1 MGYYT
6 YYHLTVSKG
15 LKEAKKQTS
24 QIDKATEELIAKDLY
39 KLIFNDSDNATID
52 SIKSINDDVLMD
64 ELKWYNHDYDVNTLS
79 EKYSDLYFT
88 LYGEGESGEVW
99 LEVHKSG
106 KIIYE
111 KEIEKGD
118 FF

>member
-6 YYHLTVSKG
+6 YFELTVSKG
-15 LKEAKKQTS
+15 LKEAKKQIS
-24 QIDKATEELIAKDLY
+24 QIDKATEKLIAKDLY
-39 KLIFNDSDNATID
+39 KLIFNDADDDTLD
-52 SIKSINDDVLMD
+52 SVKSISEDVLME
-64 ELKWYNHDYDVNTLS
+64 ELKWYNHDYDVKTLS
-79 EKYSDLYFT
+79 KKYPDLYFT

-99 LEVHKSG
+99 LEIYKSG
-106 KIIYE
+106 EIIYE